1 MLIDGRT
8 RFGATAEYTCD
19 ADYIIRPPA
28 TKRKCES
35 NGRWSRMEIACD
47 IIECPVPRAPAGAVL
62 PDEMKQGSM
71 AKENL
76 HGNNYGFHQN
86 GFCLQKELGFFT
98 KLSCLEFHKSVHL
111 VTLTASSQAAGCP
124 ATTERS
130 APRSSSPA

>member
-8 RFGATAEYTCD
+8 SFGATAEYTCD

-71 AKENL
+71 AKRTCMEIIMI
-76 HGNNYGFHQN
+76 
-86 GFCLQKELGFFT
+86 FT
-98 KLSCLEFHKSVHL
+98 KKDFVYKKS
-111 VTLTASSQAAGCP
+111 
-124 ATTERS
+124 
-130 APRSSSPA
+130 